1 MRKNESQPPRNHLK
15 LETINNLPSVQSI
28 HRKSTIQIWSSKYG
42 ERKRA
47 TRDVISDKKCNEM
60 REQRDKKKTKWNQET
75 VEPSSSY
82 EKSIE
87 VRSPKTRLE
96 NQDEQRLLTP
106 NQRRGKQHQRQLNSD
121 PTQRDVVSNRS
132 QNLRKKRTNIDRNN
146 IQRRKKQPH
155 NMELI
160 CMIYNKY

>member
-1 MRKNESQPPRNHLK
+1 M
-15 LETINNLPSVQSI
+15 
-28 HRKSTIQIWSSKYG
+28 
-42 ERKRA
+42 
-47 TRDVISDKKCNEM
+47 
-60 REQRDKKKTKWNQET
+60 
-75 VEPSSSY
+75 EPSSSY

-146 IQRRKKQPH
+146 IQRRKKTTAQH
-155 NMELI
+155 GTNMHDLQQI
-160 CMIYNKY
+160 LDNLT